1 MREAD
6 IPQGFIERDLRDTQY
21 ISRKAKEMLEE
32 VVQYVVS
39 TTGSVTDRL
48 REDWQLVDVMR
59 ELNWDKFE
67 KLGMTHYES
76 DRDGRQIPKI
86 DGWSKRNDHRHHA
99 MDALTIA
106 FTRRSYIQ
114 YLNNLNARVPK
125 WVDDGAR
132 VNLDDFG
139 IGDIPHSQ
147 RSSVVMFIER
157 NRMERDSKGK
167 LRFISPMP
175 LKEFRNE
182 AKARLSEILVSIKS
196 SGKVVTKNVNKT
208 RKKGGCNKRVQL
220 TPRGQL
226 HNETIY
232 GRILQPVYKEEK
244 VGPAFGYEKIAT
256 VVGKRIREALKMR
269 LDAFNGDA
277 KKAFG
282 GKNSLDKNPVY
293 IGQEETV
300 PAKVRTMTYEE
311 VFTKREAIS
320 PNIKID
326 KVIDGRIRQLLE
338 ERLKAF
344 GNEAK
349 KAFSNLE
356 ENPIWLDRER
366 GIQIKSVTLSGKSN
380 VVPLHDKRDNS
391 GSFITD
397 KDGRKVPTD
406 YVSTGN
412 NHHIAIYRDADGNLQ
427 EQVVSFYEAVARINN
442 RIPVIDRDFKKTE
455 GWEFLFSM
463 KRNEYFVFPN
473 PETGFDP
480 SEIDLLDPE
489 NYALISPNLFRVQKL
504 ATRDYVF
511 RHHLETTVAN
521 NSSSLKDIIWKRIS
535 AIGMNGAIKVR
546 INHLGEIVHI
556 GE

>member
-1 MREAD
+1 
-6 IPQGFIERDLRDTQY
+6 
-21 ISRKAKEMLEE
+21 
-32 VVQYVVS
+32 
-39 TTGSVTDRL
+39 
-48 REDWQLVDVMR
+48 
-59 ELNWDKFE
+59 
-67 KLGMTHYES
+67 
-76 DRDGRQIPKI
+76 
-86 DGWSKRNDHRHHA
+86 
-99 MDALTIA
+99 
-106 FTRRSYIQ
+106 
-114 YLNNLNARVPK
+114 
-125 WVDDGAR
+125 
-132 VNLDDFG
+132 
-139 IGDIPHSQ
+139 
-147 RSSVVMFIER
+147 MFIER

-167 LRFISPMP
+167 LRFIPPMP

-366 GIQIKSVTLSGKSN
+366 GIQIKSVTLSGKNN

-504 ATRDYVF
+504 TTRDYVF
-511 RHHLETTVAN
+511 RHHLETTVKNDGAN
-521 NSSSLKDIIWKRIS
+521 LRDITWKRIQNPT
-535 AIGMNGAIKVR
+535 GMKDAVKVR
-546 INHLGEIVHI
+546 VNHLGQIVHI